1 MKTQFIYHTIERLG
15 ELLKVSARKAVT
27 EYGLQPVQLEVLH
40 YLSVCNRYSDT
51 PMAVTEYLGQTKGT
65 VSQTIKILE
74 KKQLVEKFPDLKDK
88 RISHLKVTPDGSALI
103 KNNIP
108 TTMFINASNNLTLK
122 QQQDISSALQ
132 LLLTTL
138 IQSNNMKSFGHCF
151 SCRYNAK
158 NTDTGNYCN
167 LVKEPLSDKEIL
179 LICREH
185 LSSE

>member
-15 ELLKVSARKAVT
+15 ELLKIAARKAGA

-51 PMAVTEYLGQTKGT
+51 LMAVTEYLGQTKGT

-74 KKQLVEKFPDLKDK
+74 KKQLLDKISDLKDK
-88 RISHLKVTPDGSALI
+88 RVSHLKITPKAIALI
-103 KNNIP
+103 KDKIP
-108 TTMFINASNNLTLK
+108 TTMFINASNHLSLT
-122 QQQDISSALQ
+122 QQQGISSTLQ

-158 NTDTGNYCN
+158 SGDSGYFCN
-167 LVKEPLSDKEIL
+167 LVKEPLTEKDVL

-185 LSSE
+185 LSNK